1 MMGFVGY
8 SSVWMWRWES
18 QSKLIAETDLEEEI
32 GKVDEAGGKGEREYM
47 LSIFIRDRGG
57 VSKSESLRA
66 TLPSQPKFTFTKWKR
81 LNLFLQSSWKCS
93 SINFGGLFFSVANL
107 RN

>member
-47 LSIFIRDRGG
+47 LSIFIRDR
-57 VSKSESLRA
+57 
-66 TLPSQPKFTFTKWKR
+66 
-81 LNLFLQSSWKCS
+81 
-93 SINFGGLFFSVANL
+93 
-107 RN
+107 